1 MRVQEQASEE
11 APPIQLQGGLFT
23 LLTIKVPHSGHGP
36 APARIDAFLT
46 KHLASNPAFFKH
58 QSVVMDLTE
67 ARDLTQLDALDAVAD
82 VLVHHGLFPV
92 GILGGSVAQQELA
105 RGLGLPSLTAQTQS
119 RRSTQTG
126 RAGSNTTVRVDQP
139 VRGGNQVYAQGGD
152 LVVDN
157 IVAAGA
163 EAIADG
169 DVHVHGPLRGRAIAG
184 ASGDRKARIYC
195 RRLEAE
201 LMAIAGVYL
210 TADGVDPTLRGEAVR
225 VSLRDNALVI
235 DKI

>member
-1 MRVQEQASEE
+1 MSAQEYASKE
-11 APPIQLQGGLFT
+11 AQPIQLQGGLFT

-36 APARIDAFLT
+36 VPARIDAFLT
-46 KHLASNPAFFKH
+46 KHLASNPAFFMH
-58 QSVVMDLTE
+58 QGVVMDLTE
-67 ARDLTQLDALDAVAD
+67 ARDLTQLETLSAVAD
-82 VLVHHGLFPV
+82 VLILHSLFPV
-92 GILGGSVAQQELA
+92 GILGGSVVQQELA
-105 RGLGLPSLTAQTQS
+105 RGLGLPSVTAQTQS
-119 RRSTQTG
+119 RRSIQTG
-126 RAGSNTTVRVDQP
+126 RSGSNTTVRVDRP

-184 ASGDRKARIYC
+184 ASGDRNARIYC

-210 TADGVDPTLRGEAVR
+210 TADGVDPALRGEAVR
-225 VSLRDNALVI
+225 VSLRGDALTI